1 MALGVCHEH
10 LFPTMKKIFTL
21 ILLSMITFNAIHA
34 EITWNLSDDGT
45 LTISGTDMPY
55 FDNFSPWYTQ
65 REKIKNVVIKN
76 FLLRCNLFTVL
87 PGYFYRERRST
98 RRYP

>member
-65 REKIKNVVIKN
+65 RTWN
-76 FLLRCNLFTVL
+76 RQQ
-87 PGYFYRERRST
+87 REYKT
-98 RRYP
+98 LQKKLKVMAF